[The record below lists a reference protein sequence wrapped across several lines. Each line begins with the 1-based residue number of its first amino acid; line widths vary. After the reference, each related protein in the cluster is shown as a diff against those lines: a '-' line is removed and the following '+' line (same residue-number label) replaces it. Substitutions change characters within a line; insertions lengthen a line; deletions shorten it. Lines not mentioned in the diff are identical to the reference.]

1 MVPCDTLTPRAL
13 RVTAHAICQWVLVR
27 FELVMFG
34 SQAERSNHYT
44 SVAAYILQCSFIP
57 YVCPRGAINNT
68 PRDRGVIDS
77 TPRVFFLSKN
87 PSTSSRVFSR
97 VPSLAYILQC
107 SCIPCVLVVTSY
119 SVHLSRTCC
128 NVPFV
133 YPTLLS
139 YRGQGSSAALHM
151 EYTDGRSLYQAACDR
166 AYHGVIAIGHW

>member
-1 MVPCDTLTPRAL
+1 MISEGYVPIHTMVPCDTLTPRAL

-57 YVCPRGAINNT
+57 CVLVVLSITPLAIA
-68 PRDRGVIDS
+68 RGVIDS
-77 TPRVFFLSKN
+77 TPRFFFLSKN

-107 SCIPCVLVVTSY
+107 SCIPCVLVV
-119 SVHLSRTCC
+119 LSITPLGFFFSRKTPRLRLVFFLVYCHSLLKSFSL
-128 NVPFV
+128 NVC
-133 YPTLLS
+133 
-139 YRGQGSSAALHM
+139 R
-151 EYTDGRSLYQAACDR
+151 
-166 AYHGVIAIGHW
+166 